1 MSIPKSQKQW
11 LVQGTDKGIDGLVKQ
26 DNVPIPEV
34 GENEVLVRLHGA
46 SLNYRDLI
54 IPRACLPIQF
64 ALSIWL
70 TLPRECI
77 PSP

>member
-11 LVQGTDKGIDGLVKQ
+11 LIQGTDKGIDGLVKQ

-34 GENEVLVRLHGA
+34 GEHEVLVRLHGA

-54 IPRACLPIQF
+54 IPRACISV
-64 ALSIWL
+64 ALNDKAQG
-70 TLPRECI
+70 
-77 PSP
+77 